1 MVHHITSR
9 TILFVSL
16 LILLLSA
23 GIASGQTPAA
33 SPSQAFDNYVP
44 GPDSKPQPDVPK
56 GEIIK
61 LSFDK
66 SKIFPD
72 TVRDYWIYVPAQYK
86 PDKPA
91 CVFVMQDGIRFEAPT
106 VFDNLI
112 NKKEIPITIGVFV
125 APGVVK
131 TPNAAAA
138 LDRFNRSFE
147 YDGLGDAYAR
157 FLLEELLPEVETKKT
172 ADGRAIRLSHEGNDR
187 AIGGGS
193 SGAIAAFT
201 AAWERPDAFSRVF
214 SSIGTFVDLR
224 GGMRYPALIRKFEP
238 KPIRIY
244 LQDGSNDLNIYGGD
258 WWMANQTMER
268 AFIFAGYEV
277 EHAWGDGGHTGKH
290 ATLIFPDAL
299 RWLWKDW
306 PKHVGNG
313 PTKNPTLNDILLPG
327 EGWQLVSEGYKFTE
341 GPAVNGQGE
350 LFFND
355 ISGSKSFKVGLD
367 NKVTQTVADSKR
379 SNGQAFGPD
388 GRLYV
393 VQSGDQKVIAYDRE
407 GKISVIADGF
417 VGNDIVVANNG
428 NIYVTNPP
436 ADSENA
442 PSKIWLIKPNGE
454 KTVVDTGLKYSNG
467 ITLSPDQTLLYVA
480 DYRSH
485 WIYSYVIKPDGT
497 LQSKQRFYWI
507 LVPDTGDQA
516 NSDGMHVD
524 VDGRLYVAT
533 SMGIQ
538 VCDQAGRVQC
548 IIPTPNKRVSNLAF
562 GGEKFDTLFATC
574 GDKVY
579 KRKMKVKGA
588 QAWDKPVKPTA
599 PRL

>member
-16 LILLLSA
+16 LILLLLA

-33 SPSQAFDNYVP
+33 SPSPAFDNYVP

-157 FLLEELLPEVETKKT
+157 FLLDELLPEVETKKT

-187 AIGGGS
+187 AIGGAS

-341 GPAVNGQGE
+341 GPAVNQQGE
-350 LFFND
+350 LLFND
-355 ISGSKSFKVGLD
+355 FSGSKSFKVGLD
-367 NKVTQTVADSKR
+367 NKVIQTVADSKR

-407 GKISVIADGF
+407 GKVSVIADGF

-442 PSKIWLIKPNGE
+442 PSKIWLIKPSGE

-588 QAWDKPVKPTA
+588 QAWDKPVKPAA

>member
-1 MVHHITSR
+1 
-9 TILFVSL
+9 
-16 LILLLSA
+16 LSA
-23 GIASGQTPAA
+23 GIASGQTPAT
-33 SPSQAFDNYVP
+33 SPSPAFDNYVP

-157 FLLEELLPEVETKKT
+157 FLLDELLPEVETKKT

-187 AIGGGS
+187 AIGGAS

-341 GPAVNGQGE
+341 GPAVNQQGE
-350 LFFND
+350 LLFND
-355 ISGSKSFKVGLD
+355 FSGSKSFKVGLD
-367 NKVTQTVADSKR
+367 NKVIQTVADSKR

-407 GKISVIADGF
+407 GKVSVIADGF

-442 PSKIWLIKPNGE
+442 PSKIWLIKPSGE

-588 QAWDKPVKPTA
+588 QAWDKPVKPAA

>member
-16 LILLLSA
+16 LILLLLA

-33 SPSQAFDNYVP
+33 SPSPAFDNYVP

-131 TPNAAAA
+131 TPNAAVA

-157 FLLEELLPEVETKKT
+157 FLLDELLPEVETKKT

-187 AIGGGS
+187 AIGGAS

-341 GPAVNGQGE
+341 GPAVNQQGE
-350 LFFND
+350 LLFND
-355 ISGSKSFKVGLD
+355 FSGSKSFKVGLD
-367 NKVTQTVADSKR
+367 NKVIQTVADSKR

-407 GKISVIADGF
+407 GKVSVIADGF

-442 PSKIWLIKPNGE
+442 PSKIWLIKPSGE

-588 QAWDKPVKPTA
+588 QAWDKPVKPAA